1 MWYTEKQKDGL
12 GISLRVNDVL
22 YSEKSEFQQ
31 IDIVNTD
38 FYGKVLYLDGL
49 VMTTEKDEFIYHE
62 MISHIPLLSHPE
74 PKQVLI
80 IGGGDGGTVREVL
93 KHPSVERVVLCEID
107 RKVIE
112 ACKKHLPS
120 IAGKL
125 DDPKVDIQVRD
136 GVAYIAAQKNCFDV
150 ILIDSTDPLGP
161 GEGLFTEEFYTNVKQ
176 ALKPDGIMAAQ
187 SESPISN
194 QREIKLIYK
203 LLNKVFPNVDTY
215 VAPIPTYP
223 AGFWSWCFCS
233 NDTKPLE
240 YVNKELQ
247 VEIEKETKYYNKD
260 IHKSAFALPNF
271 VKELIK

>member
-1 MWYTEKQKDGL
+1 MWYTEKQDDGL
-12 GISLRVNDVL
+12 GISLKVNDIL

-31 IDIVNTD
+31 IDILNTY

-49 VMTTEKDEFIYHE
+49 LMTTEKDEFIYHE

-74 PKQVLI
+74 PKQILI

-93 KHPSVERVVLCEID
+93 KYPSVKRVVLCEID
-107 RKVIE
+107 GKVIE

-120 IAGKL
+120 IAGRL

-136 GVAYIAAQKNCFDV
+136 GVTYIADHKNSFDV

-176 ALKPDGIMAAQ
+176 ALKPNGIMVAQ

-194 QREIKLIYK
+194 QREIKLIYGI
-203 LLNKVFPNVDTY
+203 LNKVFSNVHTY

-233 NDTKPLE
+233 KATKPLE
-240 YVNKELQ
+240 YINEELQ
-247 VEIEKETKYYNKD
+247 AKIEKETKYYNKE
-260 IHKSAFALPNF
+260 IHNSAFALPNF
-271 VKELIK
+271 VKQLVE